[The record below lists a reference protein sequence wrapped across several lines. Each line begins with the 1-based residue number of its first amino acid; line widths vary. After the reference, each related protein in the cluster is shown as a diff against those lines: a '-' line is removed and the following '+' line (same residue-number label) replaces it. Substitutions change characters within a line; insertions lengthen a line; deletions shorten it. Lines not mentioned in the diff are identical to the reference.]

1 MIGVDLGA
9 THSRIAVM
17 EGASPRVIPN
27 LEGARATPTLV
38 AFGEDGEPG
47 VGEAARRQA
56 IQEPRASAVAVLRLL
71 GRTLDARTAQD
82 RDRRARARLAAAAKG
97 ALRVGVA
104 GEALSPPEIAAHLL
118 GHLKAAAE
126 HQLGETVDEAV
137 IAVPSSF
144 NDLQRQATRDAGLIA
159 GLRVARLV
167 NGATA
172 AARGRGGKSCDRR
185 RNVAICDF
193 GGGGFDVSI
202 LEIDGGWVRVRATAG
217 TSEE

>member
-38 AFGEDGEPG
+38 AFGEDGEPR

-82 RDRRARARLAAAAKG
+82 RGCWARTRLAAAANG
-97 ALRVGVA
+97 DLRVVVA

-126 HQLGETVDEAV
+126 HTLRETGGAAV
-137 IAVPSSF
+137 
-144 NDLQRQATRDAGLIA
+144 L
-159 GLRVARLV
+159 
-167 NGATA
+167 
-172 AARGRGGKSCDRR
+172 
-185 RNVAICDF
+185 
-193 GGGGFDVSI
+193 
-202 LEIDGGWVRVRATAG
+202 
-217 TSEE
+217 